1 MNSHRGSGRQHMLG
15 HRGMGQAVQNANVDP
30 EALSLQILETSSE
43 AITPAMIPVA
53 ELSPQGSVASN
64 GNSVGAGATSA
75 GISIQW
81 PCNGYL
87 VGIRATTRDGAVA
100 SACGMLLR
108 VQVDGTYELFPSAA
122 GQGAGFMSLAMIS
135 GNAGFLGRYAVR
147 RRFMQTTYWTI
158 YLQNTTGGTLVADV
172 AFDYVNTSAPPQ

>member
-1 MNSHRGSGRQHMLG
+1 MRALG
-15 HRGMGQAVQNANVDP
+15 DAGTVLDP
-30 EALSLQILETSSE
+30 EAVALSILQSS
-43 AITPAMIPVA
+43 ADAVAPAMIPVA

-64 GNSVGAGATSA
+64 ANSVATVTTTG

-100 SACGMLLR
+100 SMAGMLLR

-122 GQGAGFMSLAMIS
+122 GQGAGFLPFAMIS
-135 GNAGFLGRYAVR
+135 GSAAFLGRYAVR
-147 RRFMQTTYWTI
+147 RRFMQTTYWNFF
-158 YLQNTTGGTLVADV
+158 LQNTTGGTLVADV
-172 AFDYVNTSAPPQ
+172 CFDYVNTSTPPP